1 MAFTTSSGYGN
12 LPSGNFAPEI
22 FSQKVLKFFRR
33 ASVVEDITNTDYA
46 GEIENFGDTVRI
58 IKEPTVTV
66 SAYQRGSVV
75 NPQDLADD
83 QITMVVDQANAFA
96 FKIDDIE
103 ERHSHVNFEALATS
117 SGAFALKR
125 KYDKTVLQAMANGAG
140 IAASAVSGTTLT
152 TTAAA
157 GTLGTAAA
165 PINIETDDAG
175 INMMLAMARLLD
187 DESVPEENR
196 WFVAPPIF
204 YEKVFQAGNKIA
216 EVQVTGDGTS
226 PLRNGLA
233 TVGTLAGFRC
243 YKSTAL
249 NSTGG
254 TDQVTLTDASAT
266 LATDGSEN
274 VVLAGHM
281 SSTSTASHIA
291 KTEVVRSTESFSDV
305 IRGLHVFGQKVLRQ
319 EAIVRGVVDFA

>member
-1 MAFTTSSGYGN
+1 MAFGTAAGYGN

-66 SAYQRGSVV
+66 SSYTRGSVV
-75 NPQDLADD
+75 NAQDLADD
-83 QITMVVDQANAFA
+83 QITMVVDNANAFA

-125 KYDKTVLQAMANGAG
+125 KYDANVLQAMSDGAG
-140 IAASAVSGTTLT
+140 IAGADDASLSGGLT
-152 TTAAA
+152 TTNTA
-157 GTLGTAAA
+157 LGTASA
-165 PINIETDDAG
+165 PINVETDDAG
-175 INMMLAMARLLD
+175 INLMLLMARTLD
-187 DESVPEENR
+187 DQSVPEENR

-204 YEKVFQAGNKIA
+204 YEKMFQAGNKIA
-216 EVQVTGDGTS
+216 EVQVTGDASS

-233 TVGTLAGFRC
+233 IPGTLAGFRC

-249 NSTGG
+249 NSTAG
-254 TDQVTLTDASAT
+254 TDQVTLSGVATDAS
-266 LATDGSEN
+266 EN
-274 VVLAGHM
+274 VILAGHM

-305 IRGLHVFGQKVLRQ
+305 IRGLHVFGRKVLRP
-319 EAIVRGVVDFA
+319 EAVVRGIIDFA

>member
-1 MAFTTSSGYGN
+1 MAFDTAAGYAN
-12 LPSGNFAPEI
+12 LPSGNFAPSI

-33 ASVVEDITNTDYA
+33 ASVAEDITNTDYT
-46 GEIENFGDTVRI
+46 GEIENFGDTVNI
-58 IKEPTVTV
+58 IKEPTLTV

-83 QITMVVDQANAFA
+83 QVTMTVDQANAFA

-125 KYDKTVLQAMANGAG
+125 KFDANILQAMSDGAG
-140 IAASAVSGTTLT
+140 IAGADDASLSGGLT
-152 TTAAA
+152 TTNTA
-157 GTLGTAAA
+157 LGTASA
-165 PINIETDDAG
+165 PINVEADDAG
-175 INMMLAMARLLD
+175 INLMLLMARVLD
-187 DESVPEENR
+187 DQSVPEENR

-204 YEKVFQAGNKIA
+204 YEKMFQAGNKMA
-216 EVQVTGDGTS
+216 EVQVTGDAS
-226 PLRNGLA
+226 SNLRNGLA
-233 TVGTLAGFRC
+233 TPGTLAGFRC

-249 NSTGG
+249 NSTAG
-254 TDQVTLTDASAT
+254 TDQVTLSGVATDAS
-266 LATDGSEN
+266 EN
-274 VVLAGHM
+274 VIMAGHI

-305 IRGLHVFGQKVLRQ
+305 VRGLHVFGRKVLRP
-319 EAIVRGVVDFA
+319 ESIVRGVIDFA

>member
-1 MAFTTSSGYGN
+1 MAFGTAAGYAN

-66 SAYQRGSVV
+66 SSYTRGSVV
-75 NPQDLADD
+75 NAQDLADD
-83 QITMVVDQANAFA
+83 QITMVVDNANAFA

-125 KYDKTVLQAMANGAG
+125 KYDANVLQAMSDGAG
-140 IAASAVSGTTLT
+140 IAGADDASLSGGLT
-152 TTAAA
+152 TTNSA
-157 GTLGTAAA
+157 LGTASA
-165 PINIETDDAG
+165 PINVETDDAG
-175 INMMLAMARLLD
+175 INLMLLMARTLD
-187 DESVPEENR
+187 DQSVPEENR

-204 YEKVFQAGNKIA
+204 YEKMFQAGNKMA

-233 TVGTLAGFRC
+233 VPGTLAGFRC

-249 NSTGG
+249 NSTAG
-254 TDQVTLTDASAT
+254 TDQVTLSGVATDA
-266 LATDGSEN
+266 SEN

-305 IRGLHVFGQKVLRQ
+305 IRGLHVFGRKVLRP
-319 EAIVRGVVDFA
+319 EAVVRGVIDFA

>member
-33 ASVVEDITNTDYA
+33 ASVAEDITNTDYT
-46 GEIENFGDTVRI
+46 GEIENFGDTVNI
-58 IKEPTVTV
+58 MKEPTLTVT
-66 SAYQRGSVV
+66 AYQRGSVV

-83 QITMVVDQANAFA
+83 QITLVVDKANAFA

-117 SGAFALKR
+117 SGAYSLK
-125 KYDKTVLQAMANGAG
+125 KKFDANILQALSDGAG
-140 IAASAVSGTTLT
+140 IGASAVSGTTLT

-157 GTLGTAAA
+157 SDIGTANA
-165 PINIETDDAG
+165 PINVETDDNG

-187 DESVPEENR
+187 DQSVPEENR

-204 YEKVFQAGNKIA
+204 YQKAFQAGNKIA
-216 EVQVTGDGTS
+216 EVNITGDGTS

-233 TVGTLAGFRC
+233 MVGTLAGFRC

-254 TDQVTLTDASAT
+254 VDQVTLTDASAT
-266 LATDGSEN
+266 LATDASEN
-274 VVLAGHM
+274 VVLAGHISAM
-281 SSTSTASHIA
+281 ATASHIA

-305 IRGLHVFGQKVLRQ
+305 IRGLHVFGRKVLRQ
-319 EAIVRGVVDFA
+319 EAIVRGVIDFA

>member
-33 ASVVEDITNTDYA
+33 ASVAEDITNTDYT
-46 GEIENFGDTVRI
+46 GEIENFGDTVKI
-58 IKEPTVTV
+58 MKEPTLTVTP
-66 SAYQRGSVV
+66 YQRGSVI
-75 NPQDLADD
+75 NPQDLSDD
-83 QITMVVDQANAFA
+83 QITLIVDKANAFA

-117 SGAFALKR
+117 SGAYSLKR
-125 KYDKTVLQAMANGAG
+125 KFDANILQNMSDAAG
-140 IAASAVSGTTLT
+140 IGASAVAGTTLT
-152 TTAAA
+152 VTAAA
-157 GTLGTAAA
+157 GDIGTANA
-165 PINIETDDAG
+165 PINVETDDNG

-187 DESVPEENR
+187 DQSVPEENR

-204 YEKVFQAGNKIA
+204 YQKAFQAGNKIS
-216 EVQVTGDGTS
+216 EINITGDGTS

-233 TVGTLAGFRC
+233 IVGTLAGFRC

-254 TDQVTLTDASAT
+254 VDQVTLTDGSAT
-266 LATDGSEN
+266 LAVDASEN
-274 VVLAGHM
+274 VVLAGHISAM
-281 SSTSTASHIA
+281 ATASHIA

-305 IRGLHVFGQKVLRQ
+305 IRGLHVFGRKVLRQ
-319 EAIVRGVVDFA
+319 EAIVRGVIDFA

>member
-1 MAFTTSSGYGN
+1 MAFTTSAGYGN

-33 ASVVEDITNTDYA
+33 ASVAEDITNTDYT
-46 GEIENFGDTVRI
+46 GEIENFGDTVNI
-58 IKEPTVTV
+58 MKEPTLTVT
-66 SAYQRGSVV
+66 AYQRGSVI

-83 QITMVVDQANAFA
+83 QITLVVDKANAFA

-117 SGAFALKR
+117 SGAYALKR
-125 KYDKTVLQAMANGAG
+125 KFDANVLQNLSDAAG

-157 GTLGTAAA
+157 GDIGTANA
-165 PINIETDDAG
+165 PINVETDDNG

-187 DESVPEENR
+187 DQSVPEENR

-204 YEKVFQAGNKIA
+204 YQKAFQAGNKIA
-216 EVQVTGDGTS
+216 EVNITGDGTS

-233 TVGTLAGFRC
+233 MVGTLAGFRC

-266 LATDGSEN
+266 LATDASEN
-274 VVLAGHM
+274 IVLAGHISAM
-281 SSTSTASHIA
+281 ATASHIA

-305 IRGLHVFGQKVLRQ
+305 IRGLHVFGRKVLRQ
-319 EAIVRGVVDFA
+319 EAIVRGVIDFA

>member
-1 MAFTTSSGYGN
+1 MAFGTAAGYGN

-66 SAYQRGSVV
+66 SSYTRGSVV
-75 NPQDLADD
+75 NAQDLADD
-83 QITMVVDQANAFA
+83 QITMVVDNANAFA

-125 KYDKTVLQAMANGAG
+125 KYDANVLQAMSDGAG
-140 IAASAVSGTTLT
+140 LAGADDASLSGGLT
-152 TTAAA
+152 TTNSA
-157 GTLGTAAA
+157 LGTASA
-165 PINIETDDAG
+165 PINGETDDAG
-175 INMMLAMARLLD
+175 INLMLLMARTLD
-187 DESVPEENR
+187 DQSVPEENR

-204 YEKVFQAGNKIA
+204 YEKMFQAGNKMA
-216 EVQVTGDGTS
+216 EVQVTGDDTS

-233 TVGTLAGFRC
+233 IPGALAGFRC

-249 NSTGG
+249 NSTAG
-254 TDQVTLTDASAT
+254 TAQVTLSGVATDAS
-266 LATDGSEN
+266 EN
-274 VVLAGHM
+274 IVLAGHM

-305 IRGLHVFGQKVLRQ
+305 IRGLHVFGRKVLRP
-319 EAIVRGVVDFA
+319 EAMVRGVIDFA

>member
-33 ASVVEDITNTDYA
+33 ASVAEDITNTDYT
-46 GEIENFGDTVRI
+46 GEIENFGDTVKI
-58 IKEPTVTV
+58 MKEPTLTVT
-66 SAYQRGSVV
+66 AYQRGSVI

-83 QITMVVDQANAFA
+83 QVTLVVDKANAFA

-117 SGAFALKR
+117 SGAYSLKR
-125 KYDKTVLQAMANGAG
+125 KFDANILQNLSDAAG
-140 IAASAVSGTTLT
+140 IGGSAVSGTTLT
-152 TTAAA
+152 TTDT
-157 GTLGTAAA
+157 GIGTANT
-165 PINIETDDAG
+165 PINVETDDNG

-187 DESVPEENR
+187 DQSVPEENR

-204 YEKVFQAGNKIA
+204 YQKAFQAGNKIA
-216 EVQVTGDGTS
+216 EVNITGDGTS

-233 TVGTLAGFRC
+233 MVGTLAGFRC

-254 TDQVTLTDASAT
+254 TDQVTLTDATAT
-266 LATDGSEN
+266 LAVNATEN
-274 VVLAGHM
+274 VVLAGHISAM
-281 SSTSTASHIA
+281 ATASHIA

-305 IRGLHVFGQKVLRQ
+305 IRGLHVFGRKVLRQ
-319 EAIVRGVVDFA
+319 EAIVRGVIDFA

>member
-12 LPSGNFAPEI
+12 LPSGNFAPSI

-33 ASVVEDITNTDYA
+33 ASVAEDITNTDYT
-46 GEIENFGDTVRI
+46 GEIENFGDTVNI
-58 IKEPTVTV
+58 MKEPTLTV

-83 QITMVVDQANAFA
+83 QITLTVDQANAFA

-125 KYDKTVLQAMANGAG
+125 KFDANILQAMSDGAG
-140 IAASAVSGTTLT
+140 IAGADDASLSGGLT
-152 TTAAA
+152 TTNSA
-157 GTLGTAAA
+157 LGTASA
-165 PINIETDDAG
+165 PINVETDDAG
-175 INMMLAMARLLD
+175 INLMLLMARVLD
-187 DESVPEENR
+187 DQSVPEENR

-204 YEKVFQAGNKIA
+204 YEKMFQAGNKMA
-216 EVQVTGDGTS
+216 EVQVTGDAS
-226 PLRNGLA
+226 SNLRNGLA
-233 TVGTLAGFRC
+233 TPGTLAGFRC

-249 NSTGG
+249 NSTAG
-254 TDQVTLTDASAT
+254 TDQVTLSGVATDAS
-266 LATDGSEN
+266 EN
-274 VVLAGHM
+274 VILAGHI

-305 IRGLHVFGQKVLRQ
+305 VRGLHVFGRKVLRP
-319 EAIVRGVVDFA
+319 ESIVRGVIDFA

>member
-1 MAFTTSSGYGN
+1 MAFSTSSGYGN

-75 NPQDLADD
+75 NAQDLADD

-157 GTLGTAAA
+157 ATLGTAAA

>member
-1 MAFTTSSGYGN
+1 MAFGTAAGYAN

-66 SAYQRGSVV
+66 SAYTRGSVV
-75 NPQDLADD
+75 NAQDLADD
-83 QITMVVDQANAFA
+83 QITMVVDNANAFA

-125 KYDKTVLQAMANGAG
+125 KYDANVLQAMSDGAG
-140 IAASAVSGTTLT
+140 IAGADDASLSGGLT
-152 TTAAA
+152 TTNSA
-157 GTLGTAAA
+157 LGTASA
-165 PINIETDDAG
+165 PINVETDDAG
-175 INMMLAMARLLD
+175 INLMLLMARSLD
-187 DESVPEENR
+187 DQSVPEENR

-204 YEKVFQAGNKIA
+204 YEKMFQAGNKMA
-216 EVQVTGDGTS
+216 EVQVTGDATS

-233 TVGTLAGFRC
+233 IPGALAGFRC

-249 NSTGG
+249 NSTAG
-254 TDQVTLTDASAT
+254 TDQVTLSGVATDAS
-266 LATDGSEN
+266 EN
-274 VVLAGHM
+274 VILAGHM

-305 IRGLHVFGQKVLRQ
+305 IRGLHVFGRKVLRP
-319 EAIVRGVVDFA
+319 EAVVRGVIDFA

>member
-33 ASVVEDITNTDYA
+33 ASVAEDITNTDYT
-46 GEIENFGDTVRI
+46 GEIENFGDTVNI
-58 IKEPTVTV
+58 MKEPTLTVT
-66 SAYQRGSVV
+66 AYQRGSVV

-83 QITMVVDQANAFA
+83 QITLVVDKANAFA

-117 SGAFALKR
+117 SGAYSLKR
-125 KYDKTVLQAMANGAG
+125 KFDANILQNLSDAAG
-140 IAASAVSGTTLT
+140 IGASAVSGTTLT

-157 GTLGTAAA
+157 GDIGTANA
-165 PINIETDDAG
+165 PINVETDDNG

-187 DESVPEENR
+187 DQSVPEENR

-204 YEKVFQAGNKIA
+204 YQKAFQAGNKIA
-216 EVQVTGDGTS
+216 EVNITGDGTS

-233 TVGTLAGFRC
+233 MVGTLAGFRC

-266 LATDGSEN
+266 LATDASEN
-274 VVLAGHM
+274 IVLAGHISAM
-281 SSTSTASHIA
+281 ATASHIA

-305 IRGLHVFGQKVLRQ
+305 IRGLHVFGRKVLRQ
-319 EAIVRGVVDFA
+319 EAIVRGVIDFA

>member
-1 MAFTTSSGYGN
+1 MAFGTAAGYGN

-66 SAYQRGSVV
+66 SSYTRGSVV
-75 NPQDLADD
+75 NAQDLADD
-83 QITMVVDQANAFA
+83 QITMVVDNANAFA

-125 KYDKTVLQAMANGAG
+125 KYDANVLQAMSDGAG
-140 IAASAVSGTTLT
+140 LAGADDASLSGGLT
-152 TTAAA
+152 TTNSA
-157 GTLGTAAA
+157 LGTASA
-165 PINIETDDAG
+165 PINVETDDAG
-175 INMMLAMARLLD
+175 INLMLLIARTLD
-187 DESVPEENR
+187 DQSVPEENR

-204 YEKVFQAGNKIA
+204 YEKMFQAGNKIA
-216 EVQVTGDGTS
+216 EVQVTGDASS

-233 TVGTLAGFRC
+233 IPGTLAGFRC

-249 NSTGG
+249 NSTAG
-254 TDQVTLTDASAT
+254 TDQVTLSGVATDAS
-266 LATDGSEN
+266 EN
-274 VVLAGHM
+274 VILAGHM

-305 IRGLHVFGQKVLRQ
+305 IRGLHVFGRKVLRP
-319 EAIVRGVVDFA
+319 EAVVRGIIDFA

>member
-1 MAFTTSSGYGN
+1 MAFSTSSGYGN

-157 GTLGTAAA
+157 ATLGTAAA

-266 LATDGSEN
+266 LAVDGSEN

>member
-1 MAFTTSSGYGN
+1 MAFSTSSGYGN

-125 KYDKTVLQAMANGAG
+125 KYDKTVLQAMSDGAG

-152 TTAAA
+152 TTATA
-157 GTLGTAAA
+157 GAIGTANA

-274 VVLAGHM
+274 IVLAGHM